1 MARERLRV
9 DYSGRV
15 QGVGFRF
22 TAEQLARQFDIG
34 GWVRNLDDGRV
45 ELVVEGEPAET
56 DALLKAIAQ
65 AMRGKI
71 HSVETEPLPP
81 GNPPLNEFSIRY

>member
-1 MARERLRV
+1 MARERRRV

-22 TAEQLARQFDIG
+22 TAERLANQLGVG

-45 ELVVEGEPAET
+45 ELVVEGEPAEI
-56 DALLKAIAQ
+56 DALLEAITQ
-65 AMRGKI
+65 VMRGKI
-71 HSVETEPLPP
+71 HAVEARSEPP
-81 GNPPLNEFSIRY
+81 GNPPLNDFSIRY

>member
-9 DYSGRV
+9 VYSGRV

-22 TAEQLARQFDIG
+22 TAERLAYQFDVG

-56 DALLKAIAQ
+56 AALLEAIAL

-71 HSVETEPLPP
+71 HSVETEALPP

>member
-71 HSVETEPLPP
+71 YSVETEPLPP